1 MNISLTILLGL
12 IMVFMTTLDYFATR
26 ELLRRGGK
34 ELNPILQNKYM
45 PYIKGMIAAAL
56 LAVSFITAWYIL
68 VPPILLFMFACTWN
82 YFQLNKTVPK

>member
-12 IMVFMTTLDYFATR
+12 TMIFMTALDYFATR

-45 PYIKGMIAAAL
+45 PYIKGLIAIVL
-56 LAVSFITAWYIL
+56 LIISILTVWYIL
-68 VPPILLFMFACTWN
+68 VPAILLPMFACTWN
-82 YFQLNKTVPK
+82 YFQLNKTVSK